1 MTKTILQI
9 ILLIFYS
16 TVLKCQNIDVYEF
29 PGLENNILEMT
40 RHPGQTDFEEISLC
54 LRFSH
59 SH

>member
-1 MTKTILQI
+1 MNCMLIAI
-9 ILLIFYS
+9 ILFFQCFSLN
-16 TVLKCQNIDVYEF
+16 CQNIDVYEF